1 MKAAIL
7 HDFKEPLV
15 LEDAPVPEPGA
26 DEVLIQVEACGVCH
40 SDLHLAEG
48 DWSQLRGIMKRPLIL
63 GHEVVGRIV
72 ETGSSAQGLQ
82 IGDRVGVAWI
92 HWSCGECEICKEG
105 MENLC
110 PSQIITGATVD
121 GGYAEFIKAK
131 ASHVVKVPDAL
142 RSDEAAPLFCA
153 GVTVYRAIKKAHIT
167 PGDRVAVFGIGG
179 LGHLALQIAQ
189 AFGAEL
195 TAVDVSEEKL
205 EFARRLGAD
214 ITINATAPDTVKQI
228 RRTGRPHT
236 AIVTSAS
243 KAAYD
248 TAFAALRPGG
258 TLAVV
263 GLPVEP
269 LSFAA
274 IAMVAAEAKIIASAV
289 GTRSDVRDVLDLAAA
304 GKVKCE
310 VVTRPLGQINDI
322 FQEMREG
329 KIPGRTVV
337 TPP

>member
-1 MKAAIL
+1 VKAAIL
-7 HDFKEPLV
+7 HEFKERLV
-15 LEDAPVPEPGA
+15 LEDAAVPEPGP
-26 DEVLIQVEACGVCH
+26 DEVLIKVEACGVCH

-72 ETGSSAQGLQ
+72 EKGGSAAELQ

-92 HWSCGECEICKEG
+92 HWSCDQCDICKEG

-110 PSQIITGATVD
+110 PSQVITGATVD

-131 ASHVVKVPDAL
+131 ATHVVKVPEGL

-153 GVTVYRAIKKAHIT
+153 GVTVYRAIKKARII
-167 PGDRVAVFGIGG
+167 PGQRVAVFGVGG

-189 AFGAEL
+189 AFGAEVM
-195 TAVDVSEEKL
+195 AVDISEEKL
-205 EFARRLGAD
+205 EFARALGAD
-214 ITINATAPDTVKQI
+214 TTVNAATPDAVKQI
-228 RRTGRPHT
+228 RRMGRPHT
-236 AIVTSAS
+236 AIVASAS

-263 GLPVEP
+263 GLPAEP
-269 LSFAA
+269 LTFAA

-289 GTRSDVRDVLDLAAA
+289 GTRADLREVLDLAAA
-304 GKVKCE
+304 GKVRCKIE
-310 VVTRPLGQINDI
+310 TRRLSQINEI

-329 KIPGRTVV
+329 RITGRIVLTL
-337 TPP
+337 